1 MSGAPRRR
9 KSPPAIPLDAI
20 APNAEGDTTEP
31 QAAPAERSAPAA
43 LPPPEPVRH
52 RRATLVSPI
61 PALLAEKMRLREAE
75 SDGTPLL
82 MDPRVDVTSR
92 QEEAER
98 KSLLTAD
105 DDDYVVEV
113 EP

>member
-20 APNAEGDTTEP
+20 ASNVEGETTEP
-31 QAAPAERSAPAA
+31 QAAPAERSAPAT
-43 LPPPEPVRH
+43 LPPAEPVRH

-61 PALLAEKMRLREAE
+61 PALLAEKMRARDGE
-75 SDGTPLL
+75 SDGTPLST
-82 MDPRVDVTSR
+82 DPRVDVTSR
-92 QEEAER
+92 QEEADR
-98 KSLLTAD
+98 LSLLSTD
-105 DDDYVVEV
+105 ESDYIVEV